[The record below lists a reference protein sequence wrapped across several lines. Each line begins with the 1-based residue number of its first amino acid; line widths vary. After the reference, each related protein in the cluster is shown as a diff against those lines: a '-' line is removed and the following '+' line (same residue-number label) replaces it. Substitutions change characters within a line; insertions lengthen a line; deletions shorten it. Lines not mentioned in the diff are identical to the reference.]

1 LLNSFSSLIHVRFM
15 GEAYGCGNKRSIP
28 EMFQNSKRLVGLIL
42 GLVLV
47 MGVFLFTAAAQQS
60 SKNDGSL
67 SVTGCL
73 QKGGDAPGEFS
84 ITGNDGKVYGLRSSS
99 VNLADHVGHTVTVTG
114 NLKAEGKDE
123 DEDEA
128 RESKEGGKKET
139 GDIQVSKLKM
149 VSESCK

>member
-1 LLNSFSSLIHVRFM
+1 MFRNSTRLI
-15 GEAYGCGNKRSIP
+15 
-28 EMFQNSKRLVGLIL
+28 GLIF

-47 MGVFLFTAAAQQS
+47 LCVFLSTATAQKS
-60 SKNDGSL
+60 SKSSEGV

-84 ITGNDGKVYGLRSSS
+84 ITGADGKVYGLRSSS
-99 VNLADHVGHTVTVTG
+99 VKLADHVGHTVTVSG
-114 NLKAEGKDE
+114 KLKAEGKDE

-128 RESKEGGKKET
+128 KESKEGGKKES